1 MKTILANDGM
11 DAAGIER
18 LTAAGFDVK
27 TQTLPQS
34 ELAAYI
40 NSQRI
45 DALVVRSATKVRK
58 DLIDACPHLKIIA
71 RGGVGMDNIDVEY
84 AISKGI
90 QVINTPAASSQSVAE
105 LVFAHAFSAVRFL
118 YQSNREMPERGHTA
132 FNELKKR
139 YSGGTEL
146 QGKTLGILGFGRIGQ
161 AVAKMA
167 LGLGMQL
174 RVYDPN
180 ISKLKLE
187 WTIAQHQIHIEV
199 QTESLDAVLSH
210 ADIITCHVPGG
221 ELIGPEHFLMLKP
234 GVILI
239 NTSRGGVIHES
250 ALMQALDTKRVAH
263 ACLDV
268 FNTEPQPDL
277 NVLQH
282 TQLSLSPH
290 IGAAT
295 LEAQERIGQ
304 ELADRLIKAFAN
316 G

>member
-1 MKTILANDGM
+1 MKSILANDGM
-11 DAAGIER
+11 DASGIER
-18 LTAAGFDVK
+18 LTAAGFNVQ
-27 TQTLPQS
+27 TQAIPQS
-34 ELAAYI
+34 ELATYI
-40 NSQRI
+40 NTYNI

-58 DLIDACPHLKIIA
+58 ELIEACPHLKIIA
-71 RGGVGMDNIDVEY
+71 RGGVGMDNIDVAFAE
-84 AISKGI
+84 SKGI
-90 QVINTPAASSQSVAE
+90 QVINTPAASSRSVAE

-118 YQSNREMPERGHTA
+118 YQSNREMPVRGTTA
-132 FNELKKR
+132 FNELKKKF
-139 YSGGTEL
+139 SEGTEL

-180 ISKLKLE
+180 ITKLKLA
-187 WTIAQHQIHIEV
+187 WSIAASEITVEV
-199 QTESLDAVLSH
+199 QTESLESVLQH

-221 ELIGPEHFLMLKP
+221 ELIGPDQFLLLKP

-239 NTSRGGVIHES
+239 NTSRGSVIHEQS
-250 ALMQALDTKRVAH
+250 LLQALDSKRVAH

-268 FNTEPQPDL
+268 YAQEPQPDPS
-277 NVLQH
+277 VIQH
-282 TQLSLSPH
+282 PKLSLSPH

-295 LEAQERIGQ
+295 REAQERIGI
-304 ELADRLIKAFAN
+304 ELAELLIKAFAN